1 MSATKLERFRKKTTK
16 PKSFVKKVSSRGR
29 KLKKT
34 NVSDFMQIS
43 SEESKTEYFEKV
55 SILQKP
61 LILLHNFI

>member
-1 MSATKLERFRKKTTK
+1 MSATKLERFGKKTAK

>member
-1 MSATKLERFRKKTTK
+1 MSVTKPKSFVKKAAK

-61 LILLHNFI
+61 PILLHNFI